1 MPGQPN
7 TAQPFVF
14 EGDLGVNIAMPL
26 PALPVG
32 SPEPTPL
39 STAKVLCQTAD
50 GAYQLWMTQAD
61 NHDNFPSTDTRY
73 KISISG
79 GAFIAVRK
87 PDNTYVYTQSHLFE
101 PAPTGLETMNNIILL
116 PNPFPSPY
124 INS

>member
-14 EGDLGVNIAMPL
+14 EGDLGVNIAVPL

-39 STAKVLCQTAD
+39 STAKILCQTAD
-50 GAYQLWMTQAD
+50 GAFQLWMTHAD
-61 NHDNFPSTDTRY
+61 NYDNFPSTDTRY

-79 GAFIAVRK
+79 GVYLQVK
-87 PDNTYVYTQSHLFE
+87 HSGGYYYTQSHLFY
-101 PAPTGLETMNNIILL
+101 PVPTGLET
-116 PNPFPSPY
+116 PEG
-124 INS
+124 